1 MNICGIKLTHDGAVA
16 LIKDN
21 KLEFCVEIEKCRN
34 NPRFQ
39 EIRDTEIIGEI
50 LKNYGYTADDIDY
63 FAIDGWGGVDQDSL
77 AIQPRL
83 EIANGFN
90 KLSAEYKGNEYFLN
104 VGQYEE
110 GKLED
115 EVLKEWSFNGLKIC
129 NKEYGYK
136 SYLHVASHI
145 LSTYCTSDF
154 AKDGEDSYILVWDG
168 GMYPRLYYIN
178 NKNEI
183 ENLGPIFLLI
193 GNIYTIFSQHFG
205 PFKVKGSFA
214 KDNLSVAGKVMAYI
228 AKGKVH
234 EELYPIF
241 DEIYRKHYSY
251 PMGFANIF
259 ANEFKKKI
267 MDFNI
272 SDEDILCS
280 FHFYIEKL
288 LIEKLEKKVKR
299 FDRNCKN
306 LCIAGGCG
314 LNIKWNSS
322 IRNCGIFKS
331 VYVSPFPNDSGS
343 AIGAACCAMMSKT
356 NQSFIEWNVY
366 SGPQLIEND
375 ANKEW
380 IKKKFNIKQ
389 LAELLYKSNE
399 PVVILNGNAELGP
412 RALGNR
418 SIVASPILPEMKS
431 ILNYVKGREEYRP
444 VSPICLESK
453 SSNIFQPGIS
463 DPYMLFDHM
472 VKEEWRNRIPAVIH
486 LDGSARLQTITKKQN
501 PIIGELIEEFEK
513 LSNIP
518 LLCNTSANYNGK
530 GFFPDIKSAAEWN
543 KVNYIWSGN
552 YLYEKKEKNK
562 FVIK

>member
-21 KLEFCVEIEKCRN
+21 KLEFCVELEKCRN

-39 EIRDTEIIGEI
+39 EIKDTEIIGEI
-50 LKNYGYTADDIDY
+50 LKNYGYTAADIDC
-63 FAIDGWGGVDQDSL
+63 FVIDGWGGVDQEAL

-83 EIANGFN
+83 EIAEGFN
-90 KLSAEYKGNEYFLN
+90 KLSAEHNGNKYFLN

-115 EVLKEWSFNGLKIC
+115 TVLKEWSFNGLKIG
-129 NKEYGYK
+129 NKEYEYK

-145 LSTYCTSDF
+145 LSAYCTSDF
-154 AKDGEDSYILVWDG
+154 AKKGEESYVLVWDG

-178 NKNEI
+178 NKYEI

-205 PFKVKGSFA
+205 PFKVKSSFA
-214 KDNLSVAGKVMAYI
+214 KDSLSIAGKVMAYI

-241 DEIYRKHYSY
+241 DEIYRNHYSY
-251 PMGFANIF
+251 PMGFANVF

-267 MDFNI
+267 VDFNI
-272 SDEDILCS
+272 TDEDILCS

-288 LIEKLEKKVKR
+288 LIEKLQRKIKR

-306 LCIAGGCG
+306 LCISGGCG

-343 AIGAACCAMMSKT
+343 AIGAACCAMFSKT
-356 NQSFIEWNVY
+356 NHRFLEWNVY
-366 SGPQLIEND
+366 SGPKLIEND
-375 ANKEW
+375 PNDEW
-380 IKKKFNIKQ
+380 SKREFSIKQ

-399 PVVILNGNAELGP
+399 PVLVLNGNAELGP

-418 SIVASPILPEMKS
+418 SIIASPILAEMKS
-431 ILNYVKGREEYRP
+431 ILNYVKDREEYRP
-444 VSPICLESK
+444 VSPICLESRAAE
-453 SSNIFQPGIS
+453 IFKPGIS

-472 VKEEWRNRIPAVIH
+472 VKEEWKNKIPAVIH
-486 LDGSARLQTITKKQN
+486 LDGSARLQTITKEQN
-501 PIIGELIEEFEK
+501 PIIGKLIEEFEK

-543 KVNYIWSGN
+543 RVNYIWSGN
-552 YLYEKKEKNK
+552 YLYEKNK
-562 FVIK
+562 FIIK